1 MMKKILMMA
10 SAAAAL
16 VLSASCGREER
27 ALYPGGEYIMFA
39 DSTAMYYMT
48 DDPDDSFPVEV
59 ASTVACDYD
68 RTYAIEFL
76 AGESNAIEGVNFT
89 IDSYNVEIPA
99 GEMTGTV
106 HLKGVFDS
114 IEASD
119 SIGVVLRLLVPEDKR
134 WPGDD
139 QTMKISF
146 AKTCDHDLDTFVEDG
161 GNFVLYA
168 SFPFSSYQVVRKL
181 VKATKI
187 DDNRLEFEDLLDVNM
202 PIKMRF
208 NLGDYTN
215 PYVEVLPQ
223 TGFYTQDYG
232 DATVE
237 TDPLYGSYFYPCQKL
252 IIFYLKC
259 YSQKIGTFGT
269 YFYALE
275 WVSQEMAD
283 YYEKNGFE

>member
-1 MMKKILMMA
+1 MMA

-114 IEASD
+114 IEAS
-119 SIGVVLRLLVPEDKR
+119 
-134 WPGDD
+134 
-139 QTMKISF
+139 
-146 AKTCDHDLDTFVEDG
+146 A
-161 GNFVLYA
+161 
-168 SFPFSSYQVVRKL
+168 
-181 VKATKI
+181 
-187 DDNRLEFEDLLDVNM
+187 LDVKLGNTSSLGAMQAILGLSM
-202 PIKMRF
+202 PSERA
-208 NLGDYTN
+208 
-215 PYVEVLPQ
+215 VL
-223 TGFYTQDYG
+223 
-232 DATVE
+232 
-237 TDPLYGSYFYPCQKL
+237 
-252 IIFYLKC
+252 IR
-259 YSQKIGTFGT
+259 
-269 YFYALE
+269 
-275 WVSQEMAD
+275 
-283 YYEKNGFE
+283 

>member
-1 MMKKILMMA
+1 
-10 SAAAAL
+10 
-16 VLSASCGREER
+16 
-27 ALYPGGEYIMFA
+27 MFA
-39 DSTAMYYMT
+39 DSVAMYYVT
-48 DDPDDSFPVEV
+48 DDPNGYFPVQV

-68 RTYAIEFL
+68 RTYAVEL
-76 AGESNAIEGVNFT
+76 LQGESNAIEDINFT

-106 HLKGVFDS
+106 RLRGKYDS
-114 IEASD
+114 MEASD